1 MKILRILM
9 IALAALTVSVGM
21 AQPGTANA
29 QKADAAMEAIRKLDL
44 LNQILPIVLTKEQV
58 NQLLPVVEKA
68 RAKVRL
74 TMQREAEELGKM
86 QSRLDAAVKEATDN
100 QKLPDKALLA
110 EANKLINTLT
120 LVRQVITEENTDLVL
135 EQLKKTCNAG
145 QLKTAANS
153 LDPRYYGST
162 AKPAEVK
169 EETKLRLFVRE
180 ILLDAL
186 TYDLLLKMAK

>member
-58 NQLLPVVEKA
+58 NHLLPVVEKA
-68 RAKVRL
+68 RAKFRL

>member
-68 RAKVRL
+68 RAKFRL